1 MNLKSDCLSC
11 LLNQSLRVAKN
22 LNLDEETSKSMMK
35 VASASIGAYG
45 EVSPP
50 VAAADLYPKL
60 ASFTNS
66 NDVYKELKE
75 LSTKEALKLLPS
87 VAKKVHNVST
97 AIKAAVA
104 GNVIDFATPNHF
116 DLNTEF
122 EKVFETA
129 FAIDDEALFIECLKE
144 SKSFMIIGDNVGEHV
159 FDKLL
164 LESIAKTYPNL
175 KLYYAVRGYPIIND
189 VTLLEAKELAMEEV
203 ANVVDSGVI
212 TPGLAYEYAS
222 KEFMKLYNTMDLIIA
237 KGMGNYECLEGV
249 KDERIFHLF
258 KVKCDVVANDV
269 GEELGSLIFMQ
280 NKSVNIENMY
290 N

>member
-22 LNLDEETSKSMMK
+22 LNLDEETSKKMMQ
-35 VASASIGAYG
+35 VASESIGTYG

-60 ASFTNS
+60 ASFTDS
-66 NDVYKELKE
+66 EDVYRDLKE

-87 VAKKVHNVST
+87 VEKKVHNVSN

-122 EKVFETA
+122 KKVFETT
-129 FAIDDEALFIECLKE
+129 FAIDDEVEFFQRLKKA
-144 SKSFMIIGDNVGEHV
+144 KSLMIIGDNVGEHV

-164 LESIAKTYPNL
+164 LESMAKEFPKL
-175 KLYYAVRGYPIIND
+175 KLYYAVRGKPIIND

-203 ANVVDSGVI
+203 AKVVDSGVI
-212 TPGLAYEYAS
+212 TPGLAYAYAS
-222 KEFMKLYNTMDLIIA
+222 AEFMELYNSIDLIIA

-269 GEELGSLIFMQ
+269 GEKLGSLIFMQ
-280 NKSVNIENMY
+280 NKVG
-290 N
+290 